1 MLRISLFLA
10 VLMLTACERPLESK
24 ASTPTAVAVEPDLPS
39 DDWLLEDAWV
49 LRERLA
55 AGDLSAEALVQA
67 SLDRIA
73 RLDDAGPELNAVL
86 ALNEQALAE
95 ARRLDQAFVK
105 GGTQGP
111 LHGLPV
117 LLKANIDTGDDM
129 PTHAGSLALAQ
140 QRAADDAFHVERL
153 RAAGAI
159 ILGKTNLSEWA
170 NFRDYGSSSGWSSV
184 GGQTRNPHV
193 LDRNPCGS
201 SSGSGVAVAAGLAPL
216 AVGTETNGS
225 IVCPAGMNGIV
236 GIKPTLGVVSRDG
249 IIPIAHSQDTA
260 GPMARSVRDAA
271 LMLEAMIALDP
282 ADPGAQ
288 AWPGGSPS
296 LQPDPLGLSLAGKRI
311 GIYRSY
317 TGAGQFPRVEA
328 IYEQAAETLA
338 ALGAELVDPVSWS
351 APEGLG
357 QQQLEVL
364 LTEFKADL
372 NAYLAAADV
381 PAEVATLAQLVAWNE
396 AHAAAVMPI
405 FGQDIFIDAQARD
418 GLHSAAYLEA
428 REGSNVAVRQ
438 AMDALLDEYELDALF
453 IPVNGP
459 AWKTDWVQ
467 GDRYSFGGTSTLSAV
482 SGLPSI
488 VLPAGAVMS
497 LPVNVGFLG
506 RAFSEAELIQMAYA
520 LEQALE
526 ARITPT
532 FIPTLEK

>member
-10 VLMLTACERPLESK
+10 VLMLTACERPPESK
-24 ASTPTAVAVEPDLPS
+24 ASAPTAVVAEPDVPS

-49 LRERLA
+49 LRERLE
-55 AGDLSAEALVQA
+55 GGELSAEALVQA

-86 ALNEQALAE
+86 ALNDQALAQ
-95 ARRLDQAFVK
+95 ARRLDQAFAKDGV
-105 GGTQGP
+105 QGP

-140 QRAADDAFHVERL
+140 QRAADDAFHVQRL

-201 SSGSGVAVAAGLAPL
+201 SSGAGVAVAAGLAPL

-271 LMLEAMIALDP
+271 LMLEVMIALDP

-288 AWPGGSPS
+288 AWPGGSPR
-296 LQPDPLGLSLAGKRI
+296 LQPDPKALSLAGKRI

-328 IYEQAAETLA
+328 IYDQAAETLA
-338 ALGAELVDPVSWS
+338 SLGAELVEIED
-351 APEGLG
+351 ARHELL
-357 QQQLEVL
+357 LEAEPMRTQVW
-364 LTEFKADL
+364 
-372 NAYLAAADV
+372 AAIDRF
-381 PAEVATLAQLVAWNE
+381 LAQ
-396 AHAAAVMPI
+396 
-405 FGQDIFIDAQARD
+405 
-418 GLHSAAYLEA
+418 
-428 REGSNVAVRQ
+428 
-438 AMDALLDEYELDALF
+438 
-453 IPVNGP
+453 NG
-459 AWKTDWVQ
+459 
-467 GDRYSFGGTSTLSAV
+467 F
-482 SGLPSI
+482 
-488 VLPAGAVMS
+488 
-497 LPVNVGFLG
+497 
-506 RAFSEAELIQMAYA
+506 
-520 LEQALE
+520 
-526 ARITPT
+526 
-532 FIPTLEK
+532 